1 MKEKSPASQSRQS
14 TKGGSLPPRRGPSP
28 FWQWALSFRRG
39 RLGSRLENQEPRS
52 QYKAET
58 PDSNLSTALR
68 QVVYEHFCSERGLTR
83 NPDLYPADRLPALSF
98 WNHVNGSAA
107 QGGERARAT
116 NPGPPDSN
124 EILLNSRLPRWKRIL
139 DLVFLACTVWIW
151 LPLMLLLMWLV
162 KIASPGPVFYRQRRI
177 GYRGKQFMIFKFR
190 TMRVHAETR
199 THEEYLEQLIVND
212 APMTKLDAL
221 DPRLIPGGR
230 LLRAAGLDELPQIFN
245 VLRGEMSLVGP
256 RPCTVI
262 EFQSYRPEQRD
273 RVNAPPGITG
283 YWQVNG
289 KNKTTFKEM
298 IAMDI
303 FYAKN
308 MSLSLDLSIIWKTI
322 SVIIRQAV
330 ESPAPAERQYRDEA
344 GERRKR
350 ALEPVGVTI
359 SNYEGSPRG
368 A

>member
-107 QGGERARAT
+107 QGGERARARD
-116 NPGPPDSN
+116 PGPLDSN
-124 EILLNSRLPRWKRIL
+124 GILLNPRLPRWKRIL
-139 DLVFLACTVWIW
+139 DLVILACTLWIW

-162 KIASPGPVFYRQRRI
+162 KIASPGPAFYRQCRI

-212 APMTKLDAL
+212 APMTKLDDL

-230 LLRAAGLDELPQIFN
+230 FLRAAGLDELPQVFN
-245 VLRGEMSLVGP
+245 VIRGEMSLVGP
-256 RPCTVI
+256 RPCTVV

-273 RVNAPPGITG
+273 RVNAAPGITG

-303 FYAKN
+303 FYANN
-308 MSLSLDLSIIWKTI
+308 MSLSLDLTIILKTI
-322 SVIIRQAV
+322 SVLVRQTI
-330 ESPAPAERQYRDEA
+330 ESSVPAPSQGPKGAKELHNA
-344 GERRKR
+344 
-350 ALEPVGVTI
+350 ALERVGVTI
-359 SNYEGSPRG
+359 SSYEGSPRG
-368 A
+368 T

>member
-1 MKEKSPASQSRQS
+1 MKEKSPASQSGQS
-14 TKGGSLPPRRGPSP
+14 TKGGSLPLRRGPLPVGKQVLP
-28 FWQWALSFRRG
+28 FRQGGS
-39 RLGSRLENQEPRS
+39 GSRLKSEAPTSGCEA
-52 QYKAET
+52 KA
-58 PDSNLSTALR
+58 PDSDVAMVLR
-68 QVVYEHFCSERGLTR
+68 QVIYQRFCSERGLNR
-83 NPDLYPADRLPALSF
+83 SPDSCAAGRVPSASSSNHINGFVLLGSREACAPNPDAPDLNAILLDARLP
-98 WNHVNGSAA
+98 
-107 QGGERARAT
+107 Q
-116 NPGPPDSN
+116 
-124 EILLNSRLPRWKRIL
+124 WKRIA
-139 DLVFLACTVWIW
+139 DLVLLACTAWIW
-151 LPLMLLLMWLV
+151 LPLMLLVMCLV
-162 KIASPGPVFYRQRRI
+162 KLASPGPAFYRQPRI

-230 LLRAAGLDELPQIFN
+230 FLRAAGLDELPQVFN
-245 VLRGEMSLVGP
+245 VIRGEMSLVGP
-256 RPCTVI
+256 RPCTVV

-273 RVNAPPGITG
+273 RVNAAPGITG

-308 MSLSLDLSIIWKTI
+308 MSLSLDLTIIWKTI
-322 SVIIRQAV
+322 SVVIRQAI
-330 ESPAPAERQYRDEA
+330 ESPAPAEGQHRNRS
-344 GERRKR
+344 GELRNG

-359 SNYEGSPRG
+359 SNYERSAGLT
-368 A
+368 